1 MKHLELKQQIKFC
14 EKYGIAPNELL
25 LFEIILLSQEDDC
38 MDIVKDYFMLRAC
51 SKGSVRDMLI
61 KLQDCGL
68 IKKSFKVPE
77 IGQSIDPNDIPLNM
91 NVIKDYRKSSFELG
105 KELFEIYPQFCII
118 NGCNVGIRSVSKKF
132 DSLEDFYKFYGKSIG
147 WNIEKHNYI
156 IDLVNWGKENNC
168 INNTLCNFVI
178 DKKWEELES
187 LKDGSLGNINYNA
200 VKLL

>member
-68 IKKSFKVPE
+68 IKKSFKIPE

-105 KELFEIYPQFCII
+105 KELFEVYPQFCII
-118 NGCNVGIRSVSKKF
+118 NNCSVGIRSVSKKF

-156 IDLVNWGKENNC
+156 IDLVNWGKENNL
-168 INNTLCNFVI
+168 INCSLCNFVI
-178 DKKWEELES
+178 DRKWDTLEAM
-187 LKDGSLGNINYNA
+187 KEGDVGTVNINA
-200 VKLL
+200 VKLV

>member
-51 SKGSVRDMLI
+51 SKGSVRDMLV

-68 IKKSFKVPE
+68 IKKSFKIPE

-105 KELFEIYPQFCII
+105 KELFEVYPQFGLI
-118 NGCNVGIRSVSKKF
+118 NGYNVGIRSVSKKF

-168 INNTLCNFVI
+168 INCSLCNFVI
-178 DKKWEELES
+178 DRKWDTLEAI
-187 LKDGSLGNINYNA
+187 KEGDVGTVNINA
-200 VKLL
+200 IKLV